1 VITAVLQDNIHQT
14 LEICSRA
21 GNERYLLQSGDGY
34 RTLSELCQVDNAVF
48 ARSDMTGLI
57 DELNVLRQG
66 LNPADQEHV
75 DEIIRLAMRCRDEDG
90 LILAFTPFL

>member
-1 VITAVLQDNIHQT
+1 
-14 LEICSRA
+14 
-21 GNERYLLQSGDGY
+21 
-34 RTLSELCQVDNAVF
+34 
-48 ARSDMTGLI
+48 MTGLI